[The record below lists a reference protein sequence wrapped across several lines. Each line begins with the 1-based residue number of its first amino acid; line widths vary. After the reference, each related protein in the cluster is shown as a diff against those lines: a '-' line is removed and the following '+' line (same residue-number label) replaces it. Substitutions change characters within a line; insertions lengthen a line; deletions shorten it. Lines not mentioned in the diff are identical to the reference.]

1 MLRIDDIQ
9 RQAVDLFRDSD
20 ISLKNARFYDI
31 INCKGGGILKETMSM
46 RFFSPIWKCEE
57 IESKLE
63 QLEKDGWRLDK
74 ISGFRKFRFI
84 RSQNKEVK
92 YFFTC
97 SFVKESGMII
107 TEQALKSQLN
117 ATEIGG
123 SFIELLKT
131 TSVYRI
137 TKTEDLLQRKLYRN
151 IYLRHLVMQY
161 VLIGLLFTT
170 IAVAGITLSCI
181 VNKNPLWDIRHL
193 FLAIVGFVG
202 LTLTLRHLFG
212 LFHLREQYDKFSQSN
227 KNATSD
233 K

>member
-1 MLRIDDIQ
+1 M
-9 RQAVDLFRDSD
+9 
-20 ISLKNARFYDI
+20 
-31 INCKGGGILKETMSM
+31 KETMSM

-97 SFVKESGMII
+97 SFVKESGMTI
-107 TEQALKSQLN
+107 TEQALKSQLK

-137 TKTEDLLQRKLYRN
+137 TKTEDLLQRKFYRN

-161 VLIGLLFTT
+161 VLIGLLFTA
-170 IAVAGITLSCI
+170 IAVAGITLSCV
-181 VNKNPLWDIRHL
+181 VNKHPLLDIRHL
-193 FLAIVGFVG
+193 FLVIVGFVG
-202 LTLTLRHLFG
+202 LTIALRHLFG
-212 LFHLREQYDKFSQSN
+212 WFHLREQYVKFFQLN
-227 KNATSD
+227 KNTTSD

>member
-1 MLRIDDIQ
+1 M
-9 RQAVDLFRDSD
+9 
-20 ISLKNARFYDI
+20 
-31 INCKGGGILKETMSM
+31 KETMSM

-74 ISGFRKFRFI
+74 ISGFRKFRFV
-84 RSQNKEVK
+84 RSKNKEVK

-137 TKTEDLLQRKLYRN
+137 TKTENLLQRKFYRN
-151 IYLRHLVMQY
+151 VYLRHLVLQY
-161 VLIGLLFTT
+161 ILIGLLFAT
-170 IAVAGITLSCI
+170 IATVGIALSCV
-181 VNKNPLWDIRHL
+181 VNKNPLFDIQHLFLGIVGFLGLIVAIRHL
-193 FLAIVGFVG
+193 FGFFY
-202 LTLTLRHLFG
+202 LRN
-212 LFHLREQYDKFSQSN
+212 QYAKYFQSN
-227 KNATSD
+227 RKTSS
-233 K
+233 

>member
-1 MLRIDDIQ
+1 M
-9 RQAVDLFRDSD
+9 
-20 ISLKNARFYDI
+20 
-31 INCKGGGILKETMSM
+31 KETKTM

-74 ISGFRKFRFI
+74 ISGFRKFQFI

-97 SFVKESGMII
+97 SFVKEHGMIQ
-107 TEQALKSQLN
+107 TEQALKSQFK
-117 ATEIGG
+117 ATEIRGG
-123 SFIELLKT
+123 FIELLKT

-137 TKTEDLLQRKLYRN
+137 TKTEDLLQRKFYRN

-161 VLIGLLFTT
+161 VLIGLFFTAM
-170 IAVAGITLSCI
+170 AVAGTILSCAF
-181 VNKNPLWDIRHL
+181 NKNHFLDIGYV
-193 FLAIVGFVG
+193 FLASVGVVG
-202 LTLTLRHLFG
+202 LTIALRHLFG
-212 LFHLREQYDKFSQSN
+212 WFYLREQYLKHFQSN
-227 KNATSD
+227 KNISSD

>member
-1 MLRIDDIQ
+1 M
-9 RQAVDLFRDSD
+9 
-20 ISLKNARFYDI
+20 
-31 INCKGGGILKETMSM
+31 KETMTM

-84 RSQNKEVK
+84 QSQSKTVK

-97 SFVKESGMII
+97 SFVKESGMIQ
-107 TEQALKSQLN
+107 TEQALKSQLK
-117 ATEIGG
+117 ATEIYGG
-123 SFIELLKT
+123 FIELLKT

-161 VLIGLLFTT
+161 VLIGLLFTAMS
-170 IAVAGITLSCI
+170 IAGITLSCV
-181 VNKNPLWDIRHL
+181 VNKNPFLDIGHL

-202 LTLTLRHLFG
+202 LMIALRHLFG
-212 LFHLREQYDKFSQSN
+212 WFYLRGQYIKYFQSN
-227 KNATSD
+227 KNTTFD
-233 K
+233 E